1 MKVKQLLTFII
12 TLALTFGCFMLGIH
26 HNTLARI
33 GLYEFINPML
43 LNIIFS
49 LIISLIIFSVH
60 KFAIAA
66 ILLLCLLA
74 NLPASAMSNG
84 GHLNQDILFT
94 ILVVALFLPTAVRWI
109 EN

>member
-1 MKVKQLLTFII
+1 MKVAQLLTFII
-12 TLALTFGCFMLGIH
+12 TLVLTLSCFLLGIK

-66 ILLLCLLA
+66 ILLLCLLV
-74 NLPASAMSNG
+74 NLPASAMGNG
-84 GHLNQDILFT
+84 AHINQDVLFT
-94 ILVVALFLPTAVRWI
+94 ILVVALFLPTAIRWI